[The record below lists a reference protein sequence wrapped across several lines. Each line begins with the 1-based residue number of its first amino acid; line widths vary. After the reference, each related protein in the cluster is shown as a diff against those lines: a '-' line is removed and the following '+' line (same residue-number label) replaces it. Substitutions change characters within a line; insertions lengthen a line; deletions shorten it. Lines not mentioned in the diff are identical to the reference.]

1 MMPEVPS
8 GSYFADGLAT
18 ISTRSIDPAG
28 SASNNVFPLP
38 PLNELGRPLIKIIT
52 DPSPRSVTP
61 PSSSTSTEG
70 SPYLERHLL
79 FHHELKYLPYI
90 IDLFIYTL

>member
-1 MMPEVPS
+1 MIPEVPS

-70 SPYLERHLL
+70 SL
-79 FHHELKYLPYI
+79 FRTSFAVPPRTEISCP
-90 IDLFIYTL
+90 TL